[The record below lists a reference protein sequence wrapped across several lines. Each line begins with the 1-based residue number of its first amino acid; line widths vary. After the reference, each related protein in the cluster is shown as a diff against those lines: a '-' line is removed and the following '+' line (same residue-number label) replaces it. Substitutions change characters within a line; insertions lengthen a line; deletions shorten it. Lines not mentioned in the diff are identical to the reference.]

1 MTSTLIAVFHLT
13 TKFNK
18 LVLMFRSRP
27 NVAQVLLF
35 FFGGTSKQSY
45 LLATMEALTLLNE
58 TQLMSN
64 PNCNPNHKS
73 LVKSVVDFSLW
84 EINIFELACRCEIN
98 ILLLLTEI
106 NIFSAYWLTWNQHL
120 TVFEVKL
127 RSLSVDVKSNFYS
140 FWNEINIDWQVDV
153 KSTFYCF
160 LSEINLWAYTL
171 T

>member
-84 EINIFELACRCEIN
+84 EINIFELTCRCEIN
-98 ILLLLTEI
+98 FLLLLTEI

-120 TVFEVKL
+120 TVFEVKS

>member
-45 LLATMEALTLLNE
+45 LLVKSTHGEYFYLLKQTTMEALTLLNE

-73 LVKSVVDFSLW
+73 FVKSVVDFSLW
-84 EINIFELACRCEIN
+84 EINIFELTCRCEIN
-98 ILLLLTEI
+98 ILLLLSEI

-120 TVFEVKL
+120 TVFEVKS

-140 FWNEINIDWQVDV
+140 FWSEINILLLFKW
-153 KSTFYCF
+153 
-160 LSEINLWAYTL
+160 N
-171 T
+171 